1 MAGQVDNGVTPPW
14 QGKPV
19 ATKRT
24 HGFEVRKTIFFQF
37 PHKAAVLSDEELMK
51 GNISLRKKT
60 GEGKADM
67 N

>member
-1 MAGQVDNGVTPPW
+1 M
-14 QGKPV
+14 